1 MQGYT
6 LGDVDGLPER
16 TVNAQPRPLR
26 QLLTFNEPNHVDQVG
41 NACCPQHASGPS
53 QSCDAA
59 EGSTHDLVVRMG
71 TLCHCVWPSH
81 HSMS

>member
-16 TVNAQPRPLR
+16 TANAQPRPLR

-41 NACCPQHASGPS
+41 TV
-53 QSCDAA
+53 SCVRAEMVDKSATPDA
-59 EGSTHDLVVRMG
+59 GRSVKKWRLCRGG
-71 TLCHCVWPSH
+71 TQVFC
-81 HSMS
+81 